1 MIMVAIGVAACG
13 APTVQQAVERRPDS
27 GVSESFGH
35 PYAEVYAAVKT
46 VIARTAMTPE
56 WKELRLVH
64 DDPEHGIVIA
74 ERRLEGVIPG
84 VRVRDLWS
92 FYLERSAPDLTRV
105 TFVLD
110 SSDRPGAAAGARSW
124 AKAKSDVFPA
134 LSEALGPPPPRRAA
148 DAHTPPDARAPSAGA
163 ARRDEPPPAAAR
175 ATAPHDEV
183 APPGAA
189 HNAPARVGAPVHGAE
204 AHHGIADVYAAL
216 QGSDEWR
223 RSTRR
228 RTLAGD
234 DVVTVGDWAQLDVRG
249 DRVEVVFPSYPAPPA
264 FDVARLVGFL
274 GQAGFRVE
282 VLPGT
287 AFRAP

>member
-1 MIMVAIGVAACG
+1 MIVVAIGVAACG
-13 APTVQQAVERRPDS
+13 APTVQQAVERNPGS
-27 GVSESFGH
+27 GTTESFGR
-35 PYAEVYAAVKT
+35 PYPEVYAAVKS
-46 VIARTAMTPE
+46 VIAQTATTPE

-92 FYLERSAPDLTRV
+92 FYLTRAEPELTRV

-110 SSDRPGAAAGARSW
+110 SSDRLAAAGAARSW

-134 LSEALGPPPPRRAA
+134 ISEALGPPPPRRAA
-148 DAHTPPDARAPSAGA
+148 DTHTPPDARAPLAGQ
-163 ARRDEPPPAAAR
+163 ARRDEAPPAAAR
-175 ATAPHDEV
+175 TTAPRDEV
-183 APPGAA
+183 APPAVA
-189 HNAPARVGAPVHGAE
+189 LSAPPRAGAPVYGGE
-204 AHHGIADVYAAL
+204 ARHGIADVYAAL
-216 QGSDEWR
+216 QASDDWR
-223 RSTRR
+223 RSARR

-264 FDVARLVGFL
+264 YDVARLVGFL